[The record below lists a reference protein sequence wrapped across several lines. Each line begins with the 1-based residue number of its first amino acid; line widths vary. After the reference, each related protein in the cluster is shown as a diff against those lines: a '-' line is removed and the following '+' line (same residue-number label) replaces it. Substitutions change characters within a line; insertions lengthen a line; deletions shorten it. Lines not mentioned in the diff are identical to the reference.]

1 MLNQFSKTWTLLK
14 RIKKCLKNSRKMRS
28 STTCKIRCRN
38 LEMQV
43 QTTYESTP
51 SSWVSSGSVSKWRL
65 PVEWKWNLSKSGH
78 PVHSIGDCVPLAHPK
93 WKTEPEAVRK
103 KYEAK
108 AKAHKE
114 VRLECEFLFSA
125 HKSKPLKPPIS
136 RSFYLWLIQKM
147 RCTESEGRLDNT
159 GKPISEYRNPD
170 EVLDQNRKMVRVD
183 ISRSLPHGENA
194 PGRSASF
201 IIC

>member
-51 SSWVSSGSVSKWRL
+51 SSWVSSGSVSKWRFS
-65 PVEWKWNLSKSGH
+65 VEWKWNLSKSGH

-114 VRLECEFLFSA
+114 VRFESEFLFSV
-125 HKSKPLKPPIS
+125 HKSKPLKPPKSHFTYDLS
-136 RSFYLWLIQKM
+136 R
-147 RCTESEGRLDNT
+147 RCDAR
-159 GKPISEYRNPD
+159 
-170 EVLDQNRKMVRVD
+170 NRKGDWTTPENRF
-183 ISRSLPHGENA
+183 RSIEIRTKSWIRT
-194 PGRSASF
+194 GRWLVWT
-201 IIC
+201 